1 MCRVPVVVSEGR
13 ICGVAHEAAICSIS
27 EAQHQLALH
36 LKLVFVK
43 KLRENPPD
51 SFPDVRFSFPLGIL
65 RSFDQIGSR

>member
-1 MCRVPVVVSEGR
+1 MGWHTRQLF
-13 ICGVAHEAAICSIS
+13 AASVKLSIS

>member
-1 MCRVPVVVSEGR
+1 MRRVPAVVSEGR
-13 ICGVAHEAAICSIS
+13 ICGEAHEAAICSIS
-27 EAQHQLALH
+27 EAQHQLA
-36 LKLVFVK
+36 FVK